1 MNNVQ
6 NSIMSKNARNPSSV
20 CGDLVAAHHCRL
32 AAAKL
37 PRFKLTTN
45 KKKKKNVNSFP
56 FNTFNLV
63 YLIILL

>member
-1 MNNVQ
+1 MFNISSCQRPLAIPVPYAVT
-6 NSIMSKNARNPSSV
+6 MSPPRS
-20 CGDLVAAHHCRL
+20 CRL

-45 KKKKKNVNSFP
+45 KKKKKNVNSRRINSFY
-56 FNTFNLV
+56 LV